1 MCVRLEVEGNNF
13 LKKKKKKKKKQT
25 KAVYL
30 ILVSS
35 DVMPGPRTRQE
46 RNL

>member
-1 MCVRLEVEGNNF
+1 M
-13 LKKKKKKKKKQT
+13 KKKKRKKKQT

-35 DVMPGPRTRQE
+35 NVLPMPRIGQE

>member
-1 MCVRLEVEGNNF
+1 MWKTESEGKQ
-13 LKKKKKKKKKQT
+13 LKKQT

-35 DVMPGPRTRQE
+35 NIMPLPRTGQG
-46 RNL
+46 RNQQNEYNNLS

>member
-1 MCVRLEVEGNNF
+1 MEDWKWRETI
-13 LKKKKKKKKKQT
+13 KKEKKKKQT

-35 DVMPGPRTRQE
+35 NVLPMPRTGQE

>member
-1 MCVRLEVEGNNF
+1 MWEKVERKNDV
-13 LKKKKKKKKKQT
+13 KKKQT

-35 DVMPGPRTRQE
+35 NQANVCAEKRTRETQV
-46 RNL
+46 R